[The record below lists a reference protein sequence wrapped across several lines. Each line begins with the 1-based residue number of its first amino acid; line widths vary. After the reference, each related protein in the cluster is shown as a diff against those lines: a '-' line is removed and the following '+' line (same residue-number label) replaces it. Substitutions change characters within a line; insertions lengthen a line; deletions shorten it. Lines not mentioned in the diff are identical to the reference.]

1 MMFFFSFRGATLE
14 DREIVLSVSYG
25 YHQIVQIRSQE
36 FGRTVLKL
44 IDTGVVRPSTRVRHT
59 FVRQTYKFTC
69 HVNYVE

>member
-44 IDTGVVRPSTRVRHT
+44 IDTGVVRPSTQSAPYICKTDLQVYLPCKLH
-59 FVRQTYKFTC
+59 
-69 HVNYVE
+69 